1 MLYVR
6 VPAPTPSRYGLL
18 SSAVTVDEPNPHWM
32 LEGVQFE
39 PLGCGPA
46 RALPGP
52 CVDETPPNKQSER
65 GVPLVTAEP
74 FVVYKGIECSA
85 PSMTDPVLR
94 DRVTSELALGE
105 SRAAE
110 AVFWDGAVEG
120 GVAAVEPNL
129 SSSVV
134 PLASDPLTAT
144 GAFAVLE
151 SAMGDCYG
159 GDAYIHVP
167 KGALAAMAERGY
179 IVRDGNRLRTLAGS
193 IVVVGAG
200 YPGTDP
206 DGDADDGVA
215 WVYATGTVFVWRGP
229 VSFTAGEPR
238 EYIARATNDA
248 ALVAER
254 SIALAWDCC
263 QDGDD
268 LVSYGVPVLISGTGA
283 ATPGS

>member
-6 VPAPTPSRYGLL
+6 VPSPTPSRYGLL

-52 CVDETPPNKQSER
+52 CRDVTPANKTAER

-85 PSMTDPVLR
+85 PSFTDPVLR
-94 DRVTSELALGE
+94 DRVSSELALGE

-110 AVFWDGAVEG
+110 AVFWNGAVEG
-120 GVAAVEPNL
+120 GEVIQPNL
-129 SSSVV
+129 SDAATAITS
-134 PLASDPLTAT
+134 APLTPM
-144 GAFAVLE
+144 GALAQLE

-167 KGALAAMAERGY
+167 KGALASLASRGY
-179 IVRDGNRLRTLAGS
+179 IERDGNRLRTLAGS
-193 IVVVGAG
+193 IIVVGAG
-200 YPGTDP
+200 YSGA
-206 DGDADDGVA
+206 DADEIG
-215 WVYATGTVFVWRGP
+215 
-229 VSFTAGEPR
+229 
-238 EYIARATNDA
+238 RAH
-248 ALVAER
+248 V
-254 SIALAWDCC
+254 
-263 QDGDD
+263 
-268 LVSYGVPVLISGTGA
+268 
-283 ATPGS
+283 